1 MLSALAKLYASVRN
15 LIETDGSTE
24 EALGIQQ
31 KLDERYA
38 AYLESHE
45 NALVAVP
52 EREIS
57 LNTSHVDIEQR
68 HQQAVE
74 MLQAYNNDGN
84 KSERS
89 LHMRSLFSSRSSN
102 ADIAKTVSNKHS
114 SRRSSRSGA
123 SQAKSDRLSEAR
135 VQAELAKTNITQQR
149 ALKEAQQKKLAAER
163 EAARQQ
169 IEFERQ
175 AAQEKVAMEREAAR
189 R

>member
-1 MLSALAKLYASVRN
+1 MSQPKPDVHPVRRRAGLLSALAKLYASVRN

-24 EALGIQQ
+24 EALAIQQ
-31 KLDERYA
+31 KLDERYT

-57 LNTSHVDIEQR
+57 LNTSHIDIEQR

-74 MLQAYNNDGN
+74 MLQAYIDDGS

-102 ADIAKTVSNKHS
+102 AETVKTISNKHS

-123 SQAKSDRLSEAR
+123 SQVKSDRLSEAR
-135 VQAELAKTNITQQR
+135 VQAELAKTNI
-149 ALKEAQQKKLAAER
+149 AQQSIKRSSTE
-163 EAARQQ
+163 ETCC
-169 IEFERQ
+169 
-175 AAQEKVAMEREAAR
+175 
-189 R
+189 

>member
-74 MLQAYNNDGN
+74 MLQAYINDGN

-102 ADIAKTVSNKHS
+102 ADTAKTVSNKHS

-123 SQAKSDRLSEAR
+123 SQAKSDRLSKAR
-135 VQAELAKTNITQQR
+135 VQAELAKTNVAQQR
-149 ALKEAQQKKLAAER
+149 ALKEAQQKKTCR
-163 EAARQQ
+163 
-169 IEFERQ
+169 
-175 AAQEKVAMEREAAR
+175 
-189 R
+189 

>member
-1 MLSALAKLYASVRN
+1 MSQPKPDVHPVRRRAGLLSALAKLYASVRN

-74 MLQAYNNDGN
+74 MLQAYINDGN
-84 KSERS
+84 K
-89 LHMRSLFSSRSSN
+89 FV
-102 ADIAKTVSNKHS
+102 KTPS
-114 SRRSSRSGA
+114 
-123 SQAKSDRLSEAR
+123 
-135 VQAELAKTNITQQR
+135 
-149 ALKEAQQKKLAAER
+149 
-163 EAARQQ
+163 
-169 IEFERQ
+169 F
-175 AAQEKVAMEREAAR
+175 
-189 R
+189 